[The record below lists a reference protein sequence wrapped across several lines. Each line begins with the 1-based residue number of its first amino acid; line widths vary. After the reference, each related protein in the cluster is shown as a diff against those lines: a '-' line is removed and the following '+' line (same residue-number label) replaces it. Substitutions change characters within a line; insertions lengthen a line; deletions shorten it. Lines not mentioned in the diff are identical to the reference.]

1 MYIAFSNKDK
11 LIYIYRKIKV
21 YDNTQRG
28 HIILH
33 KLPLQLW
40 QEILLGIILCHE
52 NSIDYEMKKIL

>member
-1 MYIAFSNKDK
+1 MLSRCTLHFQIDK

-40 QEILLGIILCHE
+40 QETRNHF
-52 NSIDYEMKKIL
+52 NVMKILSIMK